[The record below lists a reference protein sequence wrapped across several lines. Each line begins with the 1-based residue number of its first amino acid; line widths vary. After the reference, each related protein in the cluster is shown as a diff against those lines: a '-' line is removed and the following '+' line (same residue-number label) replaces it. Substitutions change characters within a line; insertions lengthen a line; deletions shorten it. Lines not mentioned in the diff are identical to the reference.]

1 MIPTPGAL
9 KAMRTFY
16 ESGLT
21 RSYGYRVQQLR
32 LLKAA
37 IERHDAAIQE
47 ALYKDLK
54 KSPEEVYASETS
66 IVITQINLALKKLKR
81 WMKPERAKTDL
92 VNFPSRSLLYK
103 DPRGLVCIISP
114 WNYPFQLLMAPLVG
128 AIAAGNA
135 AVVKPSELAPQTA
148 AIIETIIREA
158 FPPEYVMVVQGEGAS
173 VVPALL
179 DSVKFDYIFYTGSI
193 SVGQRI
199 YIQAAKQLT
208 PVTLE
213 LGGKSPA
220 IVEADADLKTSARRI
235 ALGKFLNAGQ
245 TCVAPDY
252 VLVHESV
259 KEPFLEKLK
268 LTLQDFYGSDPGQSY
283 SYGKIINEKRFDTLS
298 GYLNQGR
305 ISIGGHADREA
316 LYIAPTV
323 MEDVS
328 LDAPLMTEE
337 IFGPILPVF
346 TYRHQQEAL
355 DIISRNPYPLAFYV
369 FTSDTNNGRTWIDQ
383 VSFGGGCVNNAAWH
397 FANPY
402 LPFGG
407 VGASGLG
414 AYHGKYSFDTF
425 SHVKPVMHTPTWF
438 DPNLKYPPFQGKLKW
453 IRRLM

>member
-9 KAMRTFY
+9 KDMRTFY
-16 ESGLT
+16 ERGLT
-21 RSYGYRVQQLR
+21 RSYAFRVQQLK

-37 IERHDAAIQE
+37 IEHHDAAIQE

-66 IVITQINLALKKLKR
+66 IVITQINLALKKLKA
-81 WMKPERAKTDL
+81 WMKPQRAKTDL

-148 AIIETIIREA
+148 AIIETILTA
-158 FPPEYVMVVQGEGAS
+158 TFPKEYIQVVQGEGAS

-259 KEPFLEKLK
+259 KEPFLEKLNQ
-268 LTLQDFYGSDPGQSY
+268 TLRDFYGSDPGQSY
-283 SYGKIINEKRFDTLS
+283 SYGKIVNEKRFDTLTA
-298 GYLNQGR
+298 YLNQGR
-305 ISIGGHADREA
+305 IRIGGQTDREA

-328 LDAPLMTEE
+328 LDSSLMTEE

-355 DIISRNPYPLAFYV
+355 DIIARNPYPLAFYV
-369 FTSDTNNGRTWIDQ
+369 FTSDTNHATTWIDK

-397 FANPY
+397 FANPH

-438 DPNLKYPPFQGKLKW
+438 DPNLKYPPFQGKLTW